1 MALFRGRKGI
11 TMAAPKEKPYIP
23 IERKFTLTPYEAAE
37 YFGIGINH
45 LYEMAKEPDC
55 NFTVTVGRKKT
66 IIIRQKLEE
75 YLVEH
80 RAI

>member
-1 MALFRGRKGI
+1 MAS
-11 TMAAPKEKPYIP
+11 PKDRPYVA
-23 IERKFTLTPYEAAE
+23 IENKFTLTPYEAAE

-75 YLVEH
+75 YLINH
-80 RAI
+80 RTI

>member
-1 MALFRGRKGI
+1 
-11 TMAAPKEKPYIP
+11 MAAPKEKSYVP
-23 IERKFTLTPYEAAE
+23 IEHKFTLTPYEAAE

-75 YLVEH
+75 YLIEH